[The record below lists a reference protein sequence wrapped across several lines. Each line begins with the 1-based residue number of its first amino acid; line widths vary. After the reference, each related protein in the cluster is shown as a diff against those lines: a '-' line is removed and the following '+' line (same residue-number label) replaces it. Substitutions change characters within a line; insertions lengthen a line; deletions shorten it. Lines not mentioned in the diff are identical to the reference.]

1 VVLSVV
7 AGTFRLI
14 DGPWYGSSG
23 EPDELFLITG
33 SCQTLEISLKNRN
46 ANERLHGAPG
56 QRITIS

>member
-1 VVLSVV
+1 LSSTIPEN
-7 AGTFRLI
+7 ATG
-14 DGPWYGSSG
+14 GSLSWDYDDA
-23 EPDELFLITG
+23 PDNELFLITG